1 MSKLL
6 ITVILLQGSIKFATI
21 PTMEKTIDKLKELGF
36 NSYEAKVYLAL
47 LKKYPATGYEVAQTA
62 DIPQARAYDALKS
75 LVAESFVFSDQEK
88 PQKYTPISPKELTR
102 RFKRKVNSTLEY
114 LEKKLPSVR
123 EDYNEPIHTIS
134 GYENI
139 IEKLR
144 EVINNAKE
152 SMYCEFWQSDYKQLE
167 PEIMNAY
174 DRGVDIKI
182 VGYDT
187 LQTVLGKAYSHEGAK
202 ELEYY
207 LGSRMVFVLAD
218 NVESVWGRIEKQ
230 VIWTKHNDI
239 AFLMKEFMVH
249 DMYLLDVYKRFPE
262 QLRYFYGKGFKKLK
276 DKILDKKS
284 AYNIH

>member
-1 MSKLL
+1 M
-6 ITVILLQGSIKFATI
+6 ILLQGSIKFATI

-182 VGYDT
+182 VGYDN
-187 LQTVLGKAYSHEGAK
+187 LQTVFGQVYSHEGAK